1 MNEQQAVAQ
10 KGDYQRASGATQPDT
25 AGGKV
30 LVGKSFMPPRNNPR
44 ASFFTRHRGWIIALA
59 IVAAVIVLAAFISLQ
74 RGDVPVRMAGVYR
87 GNIRATIST
96 NGKITPVQPFEAH
109 AAAPALV
116 KRVLVRE
123 GDPVKAGQLLVE
135 LDTSEAQAEA
145 AKALA
150 QLRAA
155 QASMQAIQTG
165 GTREEV
171 LTTEAELTKARTD
184 RDTAQ
189 RNLDAMRRLQKEGA
203 ASLGEVRDAEDQLQ
217 RADAQVNL
225 LQQKLKGRYS
235 RSEVAQVEAQENEG
249 QAAYAA
255 AQSVLR
261 NSLIRAPNSG
271 IVYSLPVRPGTFV
284 NTGDLLVEVAD
295 LSTVEVHAYVDEPDI
310 ARLAPGERVNIT
322 WDAMPGRMWQGT
334 VTRLPA
340 QIVKYQTRNVG
351 EVVCRVPN
359 PGDHLLPN
367 TSVNVTIITAEH
379 RNVLIVP
386 REAVRMDG
394 HAWVFQ
400 IVNGELQQK
409 QVGIGISNLTQA
421 EVTGLPDNAKLALG
435 TTNGQPLRAGMSV
448 RPSQ

>member
-1 MNEQQAVAQ
+1 MECEEQLAQ
-10 KGDYQRASGATQPDT
+10 TGDYQRASGPRYQDT

-30 LVGKSFMPPRNNPR
+30 LVGKTFMAPRNNSR
-44 ASFFTRHRGWIIALA
+44 AGFFARHRGWIIALA

-74 RGDVPVRMAGVYR
+74 RGDVPVRIAAVYR

-123 GDPVKAGQLLVE
+123 GDPVKAGQLLLE

-155 QASMQAIQTG
+155 QASVQAIQAG

-171 LTTEAELTKARTD
+171 MTTEAELTKARTD
-184 RDTAQ
+184 RDAAQ
-189 RNLDAMRRLQKEGA
+189 RNLDAMRRLQKDGA
-203 ASLGEVRDAEDQLQ
+203 ASVGEVRDAQNQLQ
-217 RADAQVNL
+217 RADTQVNL
-225 LQQKLKGRYS
+225 LQQKLKERYS
-235 RSEVAQVEAQENEG
+235 RPEVEQAQAQENEG

-261 NSLIRAPNSG
+261 NSIIRAPHDG
-271 IVYSLPVRPGTFV
+271 IVYSLPVRAGAFV

-310 ARLAPGERVNIT
+310 ARLAPGEKVNIT
-322 WDAMPGRMWQGT
+322 WDAMPGRMWQGQ

-394 HAWVFQ
+394 HDWVFQ
-400 IVNGELQQK
+400 IENGQLVQK